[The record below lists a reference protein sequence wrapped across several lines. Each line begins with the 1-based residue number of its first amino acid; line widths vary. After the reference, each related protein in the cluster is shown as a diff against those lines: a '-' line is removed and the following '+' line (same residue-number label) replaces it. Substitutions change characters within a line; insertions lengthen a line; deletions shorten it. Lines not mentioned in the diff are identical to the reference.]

1 MKKGVMAEPI
11 MPPATATENHICTR
25 PICTCW
31 PTLDFGLANDIHMR
45 ASVGQSER
53 ERDYSAPNM
62 AVAELDVDVVFI
74 S

>member
-1 MKKGVMAEPI
+1 MAEPI
-11 MPPATATENHICTR
+11 MPPATATQTTFALGLFARAGRCI
-25 PICTCW
+25 
-31 PTLDFGLANDIHMR
+31 DFGLANDIHVR